1 MIIVCGLKAVEQQI
15 EYHGARSVISLLGP
29 ETPHRT
35 FASIDAA
42 RHLKLTMHDIIDSA
56 EGFSAPRVNDAERLI
71 DFVSSWDRTEPL
83 LIHCWAGISRS
94 TASAYTALCMLRP
107 GISEEDLAW
116 ELREASP
123 SATPNRL
130 IVSHADALLKREG
143 RMTRAIEAIGRG
155 ENAFEGT
162 PFTLKIA

>member
-1 MIIVCGLKAVEQQI
+1 
-15 EYHGARSVISLLGP
+15 
-29 ETPHRT
+29 
-35 FASIDAA
+35 
-42 RHLKLTMHDIIDSA
+42 MHDVVDA
-56 EGFSAPRVNDAERLI
+56 TEGFSAPRTHDAERLI
-71 DFVSSWDRTEPL
+71 DFVSAWDRADPL

-107 GISEEDLAW
+107 KASEADLAW

-130 IVSHADALLKREG
+130 IVAHADGLLKREG
-143 RMTRAIEAIGRG
+143 RMSRAIEAIGRG

-162 PFTLKIA
+162 PFILSI